1 MKLILNRKLKP
12 NLTHKKLQ
20 YKDDFFDMMDGV
32 SCVVRYIN
40 INVDFTTI
48 GWYKRG
54 VITDKII
61 VSQNGRR
68 TGAGNNEDQMD
79 AVKIDNSEVNF
90 YFILI
95 VLTD

>member
-1 MKLILNRKLKP
+1 
-12 NLTHKKLQ
+12 
-20 YKDDFFDMMDGV
+20 MMDGV

-68 TGAGNNEDQMD
+68 TGAGNNGNNVDS
-79 AVKIDNSEVNF
+79 VEVYNGELNF
-90 YFILI
+90 HF
-95 VLTD
+95 T

>member
-68 TGAGNNEDQMD
+68 TGAGNNGNNVDSVE
-79 AVKIDNSEVNF
+79 VYNGELNSHF
-90 YFILI
+90 
-95 VLTD
+95 T